1 MVRVTGIGAGYAAPR
16 RPGRGGGFALPG
28 APESTEAA
36 SAAGVSGVSL
46 LALQEAGAVLP
57 DPERARRRAA
67 QALDALRDLQ
77 LGLLSGG
84 SDPARLE
91 RLAALAAAEAVADP
105 GLRAILD
112 QVSLRA
118 RVELAR
124 FRALSASQA

>member
-16 RPGRGGGFALPG
+16 RAARAGGFLLPG

-36 SAAGVSGVSL
+36 CATGLSGVSL
-46 LALQEAGAVLP
+46 LGLQEVAGDA
-57 DPERARRRAA
+57 ERGRRRAA
-67 QALDALRDLQ
+67 QALDALRELQ
-77 LGLLSGG
+77 LGMLAGG
-84 SDPARLE
+84 ADPR
-91 RLAALAAAEAVADP
+91 RLAELAGLAEAEPVADP
-105 GLRAILD
+105 GLQAILE